1 MKDEQKPFA
10 RISKYSAKK
19 KKRKTATT
27 KKKTRKPVVKLFA
40 LQANAV
46 IFFITNIQNIS
57 NLIGREEYNIDHNL
71 LLAGVLYS
79 VTKIHTTTHNKN
91 IRYSWREK

>member
-19 KKRKTATT
+19 KKEKQQQQ
-27 KKKTRKPVVKLFA
+27 KKTRKPVVKLFA

-46 IFFITNIQNIS
+46 IFFITNIRNIS

-91 IRYSWREK
+91 IRFS

>member
-1 MKDEQKPFA
+1 MNKNRLPEFQNTA
-10 RISKYSAKK
+10 LGRKK
-19 KKRKTATT
+19 EKQQQQ
-27 KKKTRKPVVKLFA
+27 KKTRKPVVKLFA
-40 LQANAV
+40 LHANAV

-91 IRYSWREK
+91 IRFSWREK